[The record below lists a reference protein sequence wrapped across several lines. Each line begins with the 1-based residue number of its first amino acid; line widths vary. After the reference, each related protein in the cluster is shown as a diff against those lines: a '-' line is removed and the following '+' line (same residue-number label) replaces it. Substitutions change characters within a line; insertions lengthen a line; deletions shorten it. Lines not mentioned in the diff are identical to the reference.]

1 MAFAI
6 QYRRRA
12 TQQLYALKEVRVHG
26 RFRVVVSL
34 QLHTIQILVGIHG
47 AGGRETTNRNHIVS
61 CRGAARCENA
71 WGVGQGLFNRPR
83 LFHVHLFTS
92 HNRNRLRGFLNGCIG
107 FRRRCSAFC
116 RNRRSRTPGTFL
128 CSRCGSHGDG
138 FFFLGGFSGLC
149 ISRHAGNRCGYD
161 GCDFTQRRVNWLS
174 SIGKR
179 HDGSLMKKV
188 NDNVNENYY
197 YDRRIICET
206 LTA

>member
-1 MAFAI
+1 M
-6 QYRRRA
+6 QR
-12 TQQLYALKEVRVHG
+12 
-26 RFRVVVSL
+26 
-34 QLHTIQILVGIHG
+34 
-47 AGGRETTNRNHIVS
+47 
-61 CRGAARCENA
+61 
-71 WGVGQGLFNRPR
+71 
-83 LFHVHLFTS
+83 HLFGS
-92 HNRNRLRGFLNGCIG
+92 YHRNRLWNLLNWRVCFGSS
-107 FRRRCSAFC
+107 RRMASSDS
-116 RNRRSRTPGTFL
+116 RSRTPGTFL